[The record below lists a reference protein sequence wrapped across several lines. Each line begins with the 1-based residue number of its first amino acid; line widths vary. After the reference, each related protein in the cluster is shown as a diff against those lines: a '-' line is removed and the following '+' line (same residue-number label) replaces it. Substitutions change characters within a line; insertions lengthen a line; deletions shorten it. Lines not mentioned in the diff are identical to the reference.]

1 MPCLCILRTAGVSL
15 ISLVYGSL
23 LDVLLCWVGNGGG
36 GGWLCMCVFC
46 LGFCSFV
53 FVYVFVLLIVK

>member
-23 LDVLLCWVGNGGG
+23 LDVFLCKGGG
-36 GGWLCMCVFC
+36 GGGGAKG
-46 LGFCSFV
+46 GFVCASFV
-53 FVYVFVLLIVK
+53 WVFVLLFLCMFLFF